1 MLDDRYCSPSSDD
14 MEDNTNMSRERR
26 VKHRLMAKGGRMML
40 PCSSRAGMLK
50 IWKAVHP
57 GLSLNKEETEYLT
70 EDEKENKQKY
80 EEKEK

>member
-1 MLDDRYCSPSSDD
+1 
-14 MEDNTNMSRERR
+14 
-26 VKHRLMAKGGRMML
+26 MML
-40 PCSSRAGMLK
+40 PCSSRAGMLR